1 MSQIDRLIPD
11 IPTRPFPLSELP
23 LPVTSCGELVILNPR
38 DFHELHYSRLFST
51 ALRILRDR
59 DLAQDAVQESFKNI
73 FQHLPEFRGESR
85 LETWMTRITVNVCLG
100 YLRKNRIRIKGEV
113 ELQEADG
120 AAASSESGVPADPLE
135 VTYRSEL
142 RQLIGRAMGK
152 IKKIH
157 RQVIY
162 LHDIKQNTL
171 DEISLLLGIPVGTI
185 KSRLFYGRKE
195 LRAAIESL
203 TSRQAYHLT

>member
-11 IPTRPFPLSELP
+11 TATRPFPLPELP
-23 LPVTSCGELVILNPR
+23 QPAQTHGELVILNTR
-38 DFHELHYSRLFST
+38 DFHELHYGRLFST

-100 YLRKNRIRIKGEV
+100 YLRKNRLRIKGEV

-120 AAASSESGVPADPLE
+120 SAVSAETGVPDDPLE
-135 VTYRSEL
+135 VTYRTEL

-152 IKKIH
+152 IKEIH

-171 DEISLLLGIPVGTI
+171 EEISSLLGIPVGTI

>member
-11 IPTRPFPLSELP
+11 TATRPFPLPELP
-23 LPVTSCGELVILNPR
+23 LPAQTHGELVILNTR
-38 DFHELHYSRLFST
+38 DFHELHYGRLFST

-85 LETWMTRITVNVCLG
+85 LETWMTRIAVNVCLG
-100 YLRKNRIRIKGEV
+100 YLRKNRLRIKGEV

-120 AAASSESGVPADPLE
+120 SAVSTDSGVPDDPLE

-142 RQLIGRAMGK
+142 RRLIQRAMGK
-152 IKKIH
+152 IKEIH

-171 DEISLLLGIPVGTI
+171 EEISALLGIPVGTI

-195 LRAAIESL
+195 LRAALESL

>member
-1 MSQIDRLIPD
+1 MCQIDRLIPD
-11 IPTRPFPLSELP
+11 TATRPFPLPELP
-23 LPVTSCGELVILNPR
+23 QPAQTHGELVILNTR
-38 DFHELHYSRLFST
+38 DFHELHYGRLFST

-100 YLRKNRIRIKGEV
+100 YLRKNRLRIKGEV

-120 AAASSESGVPADPLE
+120 SAVSAETGVPDDPLE
-135 VTYRSEL
+135 VTYRTEL

-152 IKKIH
+152 IKEIH

-171 DEISLLLGIPVGTI
+171 EEISSLLGIPVGTI

>member
-1 MSQIDRLIPD
+1 MSQIDCLIPD
-11 IPTRPFPLSELP
+11 TAPRLFPLPELP
-23 LPVTSCGELVILNPR
+23 LPADTHGELVILNTR
-38 DFHELHYSRLFST
+38 DFYELHYGRLFST

-100 YLRKNRIRIKGEV
+100 YLRKNRLRIKGEV

-120 AAASSESGVPADPLE
+120 AAASTDSGAPDDPLE

-142 RQLIGRAMGK
+142 RQLIGRAMGR
-152 IKKIH
+152 IKEIH

-171 DEISLLLGIPVGTI
+171 EEISALLGIPVGTI

-195 LRAAIESL
+195 LRAALESL

>member
-1 MSQIDRLIPD
+1 MSQLNRLIPD
-11 IPTRPFPLSELP
+11 TAARPFLLPEPPLSVQP
-23 LPVTSCGELVILNPR
+23 QGELVILNPG
-38 DFHELHYSRLFST
+38 DFHQTHYGRLFST

-73 FQHLPEFRGESR
+73 FQHLPAFRGESR

-100 YLRKNRIRIKGEV
+100 YLRKNRLRIKGEV

-120 AAASSESGVPADPLE
+120 SAVSAEAGVPDDPLE
-135 VTYRSEL
+135 VTYRTEL
-142 RQLIGRAMGK
+142 RHLIRRAMGR
-152 IKKIH
+152 IKEIH

-171 DEISLLLGIPVGTI
+171 DEISARLGIPVGTI

-203 TSRQAYHLT
+203 SSRQAYHLT